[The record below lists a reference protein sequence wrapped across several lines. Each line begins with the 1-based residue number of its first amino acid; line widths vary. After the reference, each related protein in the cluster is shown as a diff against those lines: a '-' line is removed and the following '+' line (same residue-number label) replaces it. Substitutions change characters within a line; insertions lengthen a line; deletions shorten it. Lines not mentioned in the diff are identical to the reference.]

1 METKKNNGVR
11 FSADVK
17 ISEKG
22 IGKDV
27 NIDIRYIDLTN
38 PQEWEQLQQWLTRLR
53 SSLVGAHS
61 EPDSLDRYNN
71 SEHEPRRSWDTHY
84 SESPLPLEVVPN
96 YTPQ

>member
-1 METKKNNGVR
+1 METKKNNGVG

-71 SEHEPRRSWDTHY
+71 NEHEPRRSWDTHY

-96 YTPQ
+96 

>member
-38 PQEWEQLQQWLTRLR
+38 PQEWEQLQKWLTRLR

-61 EPDSLDRYNN
+61 EPDSLGRYNN

-84 SESPLPLEVVPN
+84 SESPLPLEVVLN
-96 YTPQ
+96 